1 MSLCPVRL
9 EVWAT
14 FTSPCCQTW
23 LSRSLE
29 TTACCWRVQASPS
42 GGFSSTHLIPVF
54 HCNPNLWSY
63 WFAQWVRAGF
73 ILELLVWHESFYFLN
88 NVKWNRGLFLID
100 PSGVVKHMS
109 INDLPVGR
117 SVEETLRLVKAFQ
130 YVETHGEVCP
140 ASWTPESPTVSFYMS
155 NCWDAVGM
163 VISGTWA
170 RVRYVRSSCQG
181 HWKLVLNFF
190 PSVLLSD

>member
-42 GGFSSTHLIPVF
+42 GGFTSTHLIPVF

-73 ILELLVWHESFYFLN
+73 ILELLVWHESIFSTMLPKILQGTVYHRPQR
-88 NVKWNRGLFLID
+88 RGETHEHQRPACGSVRRGD
-100 PSGVVKHMS
+100 PSLGEGIPVRGNPRRGV
-109 INDLPVGR
+109 
-117 SVEETLRLVKAFQ
+117 
-130 YVETHGEVCP
+130 
-140 ASWTPESPTVSFYMS
+140 
-155 NCWDAVGM
+155 
-163 VISGTWA
+163 SGQLDSG
-170 RVRYVRSSCQG
+170 VPDGQFLHV
-181 HWKLVLNFF
+181 
-190 PSVLLSD
+190 